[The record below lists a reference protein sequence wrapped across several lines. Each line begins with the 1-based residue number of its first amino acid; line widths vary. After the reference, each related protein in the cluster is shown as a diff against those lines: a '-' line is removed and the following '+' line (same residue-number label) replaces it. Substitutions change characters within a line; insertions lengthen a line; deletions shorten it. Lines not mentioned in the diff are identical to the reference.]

1 VPTGCIGSDCH
12 NKTTS
17 MRNARLALL
26 LVLALCLATLTLWVP
41 AYLPVGLFEMAVFII
56 AGTTLVF
63 RREPPRETWHPLF
76 ALSFVCL
83 WGCFQLIIGRSIDSF
98 ETQRATLQWMT
109 WIAVYYIGASTLRE
123 KGLAHLV
130 RIVMVWFG
138 FAVAIEAILQAYL
151 SPGKVIGIFPTGY
164 QNFVMGPIVYH
175 THFAAF
181 IETILPISLFLT
193 ISESKKSYTYLG
205 ISAVLFTAVVVSA
218 SRGGLVI
225 VSAEVICV
233 LVLSHLRSPGAGRK
247 IRFQALGLVGVM
259 AVLACVVGF
268 ATVWRRFYAEAW
280 MLGRI
285 QFAISTLHMIA
296 VHPWIGWGL
305 GCWPA
310 AYPAFATFDPGA
322 IVNQAHCDWLQWTA
336 EGGVPVGLAMLSL
349 AVWAIRPAIRTI
361 WGMGVIAVLIHAG
374 FDYPFSRPA
383 VGAWPIL
390 MLSMA
395 AASPGLSRAN
405 GR

>member
-1 VPTGCIGSDCH
+1 MGMFSADHWPVHRFLRDAKGNLAVDDLGC
-12 NKTTS
+12 
-17 MRNARLALL
+17 RLLHRRF
-26 LVLALCLATLTLWVP
+26 
-41 AYLPVGLFEMAVFII
+41 YFE
-56 AGTTLVF
+56 G
-63 RREPPRETWHPLF
+63 
-76 ALSFVCL
+76 
-83 WGCFQLIIGRSIDSF
+83 GRSRPSGKD
-98 ETQRATLQWMT
+98 RDG
-109 WIAVYYIGASTLRE
+109 V
-123 KGLAHLV
+123 V
-130 RIVMVWFG
+130 RFCSCDRSHSPSVPV
-138 FAVAIEAILQAYL
+138 
-151 SPGKVIGIFPTGY
+151 PGKVIGIFPTGY

-181 IETILPISLFLT
+181 IETILPISIFLT

-225 VSAEVICV
+225 VSAEIICV
-233 LVLSHLRSPGAGRK
+233 LVLSHLGSPGAGRK
-247 IRFQALGLVGVM
+247 IRFRALGLVGVM

-285 QFAISTLHMIA
+285 QFAVSTLHMIA

-361 WGMGVIAVLIHAG
+361 WGIGVIAVLIHAG

-395 AASPGLSRAN
+395 AGTQGLSRAH